1 LSFITTIADQKTEM
15 DKTAISQEF
24 GSSSSASHNPII
36 ISILGLVNSFG
47 LVVAKFLR
55 LILHQ
60 EKEPNYDDE

>member
-1 LSFITTIADQKTEM
+1 M